1 MENKRTIALFKS
13 IEYGYTVVKEIGE
26 NYMSSRY
33 VKISHDV
40 EIDFIPVEGE
50 ELLQATLAALHTR
63 RQELATN
70 YAQAVA
76 AIDTK
81 IQERTALPAP

>member
-33 VKISHDV
+33 VKI
-40 EIDFIPVEGE
+40 
-50 ELLQATLAALHTR
+50 
-63 RQELATN
+63 
-70 YAQAVA
+70 
-76 AIDTK
+76 
-81 IQERTALPAP
+81 